1 MPWLNVVVAASG
13 SVNVESAEAV
23 VRVTVAMAKPEMVSH
38 HSWVDVSSSVA
49 DEGLTPKL
57 EVGVPEGKV
66 ITTDEEGGGMDDPDP
81 EPEADPEGTT
91 DPDPEGGRD
100 EAEPEGSGN
109 PDVKLP
115 DGNPDG
121 SGKSDVPEGT
131 PDGSGNSDDTP
142 ADPEGKT
149 DGKPEGSA
157 DPKMLE
163 KMLETG
169 RSGDPEETGG
179 SVT

>member
-23 VRVTVAMAKPEMVSH
+23 VRVTVAMANPEIVSH
-38 HSWVDVSSSVA
+38 HSWVDVSSSEA

-91 DPDPEGGRD
+91 DADPEGGRD
-100 EAEPEGSGN
+100 EAEPEG
-109 PDVKLP
+109 
-115 DGNPDG
+115 
-121 SGKSDVPEGT
+121 T
-131 PDGSGNSDDTP
+131 
-142 ADPEGKT
+142 
-149 DGKPEGSA
+149 PEGS
-157 DPKMLE
+157 
-163 KMLETG
+163 
-169 RSGDPEETGG
+169 
-179 SVT
+179 